1 MLGTSDQEL
10 YTETRD
16 LLRAVEKT
24 KVDAPVRLSAYEL
37 SALRANVPTQSVIQ
51 PPAPQFQDQNAQ
63 QEPKNEGLSPFVYL
77 GLGILGIIAINK

>member
-24 KVDAPVRLSAYEL
+24 KVDAPVRL